1 MHLKTVRA
9 RIAIT
14 STPAPYTH
22 YEKNRNHSFAVGEP
36 RSAHDRRVKFI
47 VKRTGCAESYR
58 ILPVSRRALSRGRRQ
73 DSPDTA
79 SARGVEP
86 RWAARGDHSH
96 IYRVCIGTCNRWHIG
111 FSTGDAA
118 MVVASPERTAEA
130 PRFSAVRFFR
140 VRSSYGFKLPGG
152 EHCADGSRDRNHT
165 SAPQSDRAGLLLAN
179 ASQQKTRASA
189 LQIRTY
195 RSNRH
200 PSCHSQSSPGSVPN
214 SRNDPSCSATS

>member
-1 MHLKTVRA
+1 MRA

-14 STPAPYTH
+14 STPAAYTH

-58 ILPVSRRALSRGRRQ
+58 ILPVSRRALSRGRIQ

-79 SARGVEP
+79 SARGSSHAGLPGGSFPHLP
-86 RWAARGDHSH
+86 RLHRHVQSLAHWLQNWRRDDGS
-96 IYRVCIGTCNRWHIG
+96 RVAGADG
-111 FSTGDAA
+111 GG
-118 MVVASPERTAEA
+118 SPLLCR
-130 PRFSAVRFFR
+130 PFFFR

-152 EHCADGSRDRNHT
+152 EHCTDGSRGRNHT

>member
-1 MHLKTVRA
+1 MRA
-9 RIAIT
+9 HIAIT
-14 STPAPYTH
+14 STPAAYTH

-47 VKRTGCAESYR
+47 VKRTGCTESYR
-58 ILPVSRRALSRGRRQ
+58 ILPVSRRALSRGRIQ

-86 RWAARGDHSH
+86 RWAARGIIPTSAAFASARA
-96 IYRVCIGTCNRWHIG
+96 IVGTLASVLATRPLSSRRRSG
-111 FSTGDAA
+111 RRRLPASLPSVFSFACA
-118 MVVASPERTAEA
+118 RLMASSCLVASTAQMA
-130 PRFSAVRFFR
+130 
-140 VRSSYGFKLPGG
+140 
-152 EHCADGSRDRNHT
+152 
-165 SAPQSDRAGLLLAN
+165 
-179 ASQQKTRASA
+179 RASA

-195 RSNRH
+195 QSNRH